1 MPISRSQME
10 RQLRMGGGIMQV
22 APRQEYFL
30 GGIGKA
36 IKGAVKGVAKGIK
49 GLIKSPIGKA
59 ALIGGGLFGVP
70 GTQFG
75 GLLGKG
81 SLANIIGQKAM
92 TQAPFAKG
100 TGIKGFFQNI
110 LGGEKTLGTTAKVF
124 AGGTALGA
132 VLEAAG
138 LNTDNPSEMAA
149 ATRDIDA
156 LKGYLRTGYKELNPK
171 ADDNEVES
179 FVEENTREYKAGG
192 GMMRKNFAMG
202 SEEDI
207 PEIEEMA
214 AATKDIGALK
224 GYLRTGYKQLN
235 PKADDNEVEAF
246 VEENT
251 REYKAGGGVMRKN
264 FAIGSEEDI
273 PEIEEMPS
281 EELLDILKSIGA
293 DKEQASGIKSIK
305 NKMTSQPDPMDER
318 NTMMENIAMEE
329 FGKPLRLLNEEE
341 IIQIEEMMDE
351 MSKKKSDRKLM
362 AFSGGSKMRDLGLDE
377 DYIREIRI
385 QWLEAGKPMSFSN
398 FLRNDIERQAE
409 MADEAKAQ
417 DFSYGGRVG
426 FESGTPKK
434 KKSLDDIPLIKGPHK
449 IKYDEDGNRIKPE
462 MPEGKPY
469 KYNPELIHKRN
480 IMPYLLTKPLK
491 KAMGGR
497 IGYARGTD
505 EIVDQASGIMGL
517 PQRTN
522 KAGVK
527 ELDLRETG
535 GFIPPVGVKEK
546 ADDIP
551 AMLSNNEFVFTAD
564 AVRGMGGGNV
574 NKGAQRLYDQMK
586 FLEKGGKV

>member
-1 MPISRSQME
+1 
-10 RQLRMGGGIMQV
+10 MQV
-22 APRQEYFL
+22 APRQQYFL
-30 GGIGKA
+30 GGIGDA
-36 IKGAVKGVAKGIK
+36 FKGAVKGVAKGIK

-59 ALIGGGLFGVP
+59 ALLGGLTFGVP

-92 TQAPFAKG
+92 TQAPYAEG
-100 TGIKGFFQNI
+100 TGLKGFFSKFF
-110 LGGEKTLGTTAKVF
+110 GGEKSLGTTAKVF
-124 AGGTALGA
+124 GGGTALGL

-138 LNTDNPSEMAA
+138 LNTDNP
-149 ATRDIDA
+149 
-156 LKGYLRTGYKELNPK
+156 N
-171 ADDNEVES
+171 
-179 FVEENTREYKAGG
+179 
-192 GMMRKNFAMG
+192 
-202 SEEDI
+202 
-207 PEIEEMA
+207 EMA

-224 GYLRTGYKQLN
+224 GYLRTGYKELN

-251 REYKAGGGVMRKN
+251 REYKAGGGMMRKN

-318 NTMMENIAMEE
+318 NSMMENIAMEE

-351 MSKKKSDRKLM
+351 MSKKRSKKNNLM
-362 AFSGGSKMRDLGLDE
+362 AGMGNTMRLFERDFGGFDRAGFEDMLIQYDDSG
-377 DYIREIRI
+377 
-385 QWLEAGKPMSFSN
+385 
-398 FLRNDIERQAE
+398 
-409 MADEAKAQ
+409 AKAKGINLY
-417 DFSYGGRVG
+417 DFA
-426 FESGTPKK
+426 
-434 KKSLDDIPLIKGPHK
+434 LDFLGISSMKD
-449 IKYDEDGNRIKPE
+449 
-462 MPEGKPY
+462 
-469 KYNPELIHKRN
+469 
-480 IMPYLLTKPLK
+480 
-491 KAMGGR
+491 GGR
-497 IGYARGTD
+497 IGFNKGLGIIVENGLARPDTSMISEEQKEAREKQYQTQQESLKKFLDKIKEGMPEKEREIKPVPMPSPDLKEILNKLKLKKANGGRINYARGTD
-505 EIVDQASGIMGL
+505 EIVDNASGIMGL

>member
-1 MPISRSQME
+1 
-10 RQLRMGGGIMQV
+10 MQV

-81 SLANIIGQKAM
+81 SIANILGQKAM
-92 TQAPFAKG
+92 TQAPYAEG
-100 TGIKGFFQNI
+100 TGLKGFFSKF
-110 LGGEKTLGTTAKVF
+110 LGGEKSLGTTAKVF

-138 LNTDNPSEMAA
+138 LNTDNPNEMAA
-149 ATRDIDA
+149 ATR
-156 LKGYLRTGYKELNPK
+156 
-171 ADDNEVES
+171 
-179 FVEENTREYKAGG
+179 
-192 GMMRKNFAMG
+192 
-202 SEEDI
+202 
-207 PEIEEMA
+207 
-214 AATKDIGALK
+214 DIGALK

-235 PKADDNEVEAF
+235 PKADDNEVESF

-251 REYKAGGGVMRKN
+251 REYRAGGGMMRKN
-264 FAIGSEEDI
+264 FAMGSEEDI
-273 PEIEEMPS
+273 PEIEEMSS

-293 DKEQASGIKSIK
+293 DKEQESGIKSL
-305 NKMTSQPDPMDER
+305 D
-318 NTMMENIAMEE
+318 
-329 FGKPLRLLNEEE
+329 
-341 IIQIEEMMDE
+341 
-351 MSKKKSDRKLM
+351 KKRLM

-385 QWLEAGKPMSFSN
+385 QWLEAGKPISFSN
-398 FLRNDIERQAE
+398 FLRNDLERQAE
-409 MADEAKAQ
+409 MYDEAKAQ

-434 KKSLDDIPLIKGPHK
+434 KKSLDDIPLIKGPYK

-505 EIVDQASGIMGL
+505 EIVDNASGIMNL

>member
-1 MPISRSQME
+1 
-10 RQLRMGGGIMQV
+10 MQV
-22 APRQEYFL
+22 APRQQYFL
-30 GGIGKA
+30 GGIGDA
-36 IKGAVKGVAKGIK
+36 FKGAVKGVAKGIK

-59 ALIGGGLFGVP
+59 ALLGGLTFGVP

-92 TQAPFAKG
+92 TQAPYAEG
-100 TGIKGFFQNI
+100 TGLKGFFQKF
-110 LGGEKTLGTTAKVF
+110 LGGEKTLGTTGKVF
-124 AGGTALGA
+124 AGGTALGL

-149 ATRDIDA
+149 ATKDIGA

-171 ADDNEVES
+171 ADDNEVEA

-207 PEIEEMA
+207 PEIEEM
-214 AATKDIGALK
+214 
-224 GYLRTGYKQLN
+224 
-235 PKADDNEVEAF
+235 
-246 VEENT
+246 
-251 REYKAGGGVMRKN
+251 
-264 FAIGSEEDI
+264 S
-273 PEIEEMPS
+273 S

-318 NTMMENIAMEE
+318 NSMMENIAMEE

-351 MSKKKSDRKLM
+351 MSKKRSKKNNLMAGMGNTMRLFETPFGFDRAFFEDMLIQYEDSGAKANGVNLYDFAIDFIGEPEAKKLMPKSDRTM
-362 AFSGGSKMRDLGLDE
+362 VMSGGRIGFSDGLGKFPIKKDGFFVSPDFDKMTPEEKRLYENNAKTYKKIQKSMMKKLPKVSE
-377 DYIREIRI
+377 ENKINQKKLNEIR
-385 QWLEAGKPMSFSN
+385 KK
-398 FLRNDIERQAE
+398 QAE
-409 MADEAKAQ
+409 EMGLPPTMQLLAD
-417 DFSYGGRVG
+417 
-426 FESGTPKK
+426 
-434 KKSLDDIPLIKGPHK
+434 
-449 IKYDEDGNRIKPE
+449 
-462 MPEGKPY
+462 
-469 KYNPELIHKRN
+469 
-480 IMPYLLTKPLK
+480 
-491 KAMGGR
+491 GGR

-505 EIVDQASGIMGL
+505 EIVDNASGIMGL

>member
-1 MPISRSQME
+1 ME

-22 APRQEYFL
+22 APRQQYFL
-30 GGIGKA
+30 GGIGDA
-36 IKGAVKGVAKGIK
+36 FKGAVKGVAKGIK

-59 ALIGGGLFGVP
+59 ALLGGLTFGVP

-92 TQAPFAKG
+92 TQAPYAEG
-100 TGIKGFFQNI
+100 TGLKGFFQKF
-110 LGGEKTLGTTAKVF
+110 LGGEKSLGTTAKVF

-138 LNTDNPSEMAA
+138 LNTDNP
-149 ATRDIDA
+149 
-156 LKGYLRTGYKELNPK
+156 N
-171 ADDNEVES
+171 
-179 FVEENTREYKAGG
+179 
-192 GMMRKNFAMG
+192 
-202 SEEDI
+202 
-207 PEIEEMA
+207 EMA

-224 GYLRTGYKQLN
+224 GYLRTGYKELN

-251 REYKAGGGVMRKN
+251 REYKAGGGMMRKN

-273 PEIEEMPS
+273 PEIEEMSS

-305 NKMTSQPDPMDER
+305 KKMASQPDPMDER
-318 NTMMENIAMEE
+318 NSMMENIAIEE
-329 FGKPLRLLNEEE
+329 FGKPLKLLNEEE

-351 MSKKKSDRKLM
+351 MSKKRSEKNNLM
-362 AFSGGSKMRDLGLDE
+362 AGMGNTMKLFERDFGGFDRAGFEDMLIQYDDSG
-377 DYIREIRI
+377 
-385 QWLEAGKPMSFSN
+385 
-398 FLRNDIERQAE
+398 
-409 MADEAKAQ
+409 AKAKGINLY
-417 DFSYGGRVG
+417 DFA
-426 FESGTPKK
+426 
-434 KKSLDDIPLIKGPHK
+434 LDFLGISSMKD
-449 IKYDEDGNRIKPE
+449 
-462 MPEGKPY
+462 
-469 KYNPELIHKRN
+469 
-480 IMPYLLTKPLK
+480 
-491 KAMGGR
+491 GGR
-497 IGYARGTD
+497 IGFSNGLGKFPIKKDGFFVSPDFENMTEEQKIYMEGMKKQEKRRQDKLKEFLEQLQKSKPENERNVRPVPFPDRPIPESFKKGLANGGRINYARGTD
-505 EIVDQASGIMGL
+505 EIVDNASGIMGL

>member
-30 GGIGKA
+30 GGIGDA
-36 IKGAVKGVAKGIK
+36 FKGAVKGVAKGIK

-59 ALIGGGLFGVP
+59 AILGGLTFGVP

-92 TQAPFAKG
+92 TQAPYAEG
-100 TGIKGFFQNI
+100 TGLKGFFQKF
-110 LGGEKTLGTTAKVF
+110 LGGEKSLGTTAKVF

-138 LNTDNPSEMAA
+138 LNTDNPNEMAA
-149 ATRDIDA
+149 ATR
-156 LKGYLRTGYKELNPK
+156 
-171 ADDNEVES
+171 
-179 FVEENTREYKAGG
+179 
-192 GMMRKNFAMG
+192 
-202 SEEDI
+202 
-207 PEIEEMA
+207 
-214 AATKDIGALK
+214 DIGALK

-251 REYKAGGGVMRKN
+251 REYKAGGGMMRKN

-341 IIQIEEMMDE
+341 IIQIEEMMNE

-362 AFSGGSKMRDLGLDE
+362 AFSGGSKMKDLGLDE
-377 DYIREIRI
+377 DYIRDIRI

-398 FLRNDIERQAE
+398 FLRNDLERQAE
-409 MADEAKAQ
+409 MYDEAKAQ

-434 KKSLDDIPLIKGPHK
+434 KIKSFDDIPLIKLPYK

-462 MPEGKPY
+462 MPKGKPY
-469 KYNPELIHKRN
+469 KYNPELIHKPN

-505 EIVDQASGIMGL
+505 EIVDNASGIMGL

>member
-1 MPISRSQME
+1 
-10 RQLRMGGGIMQV
+10 MQV
-22 APRQEYFL
+22 APRQQYFL
-30 GGIGKA
+30 GGIGDA
-36 IKGAVKGVAKGIK
+36 FKGAVKGVAKGIK

-59 ALIGGGLFGVP
+59 ALLGGLTFGVP

-92 TQAPFAKG
+92 TQAPYAEG
-100 TGIKGFFQNI
+100 TGLKGFFQKF
-110 LGGEKTLGTTAKVF
+110 LGGEKSLGTTAKVF

-138 LNTDNPSEMAA
+138 LNTDNPNEMAA
-149 ATRDIDA
+149 ATR
-156 LKGYLRTGYKELNPK
+156 
-171 ADDNEVES
+171 
-179 FVEENTREYKAGG
+179 
-192 GMMRKNFAMG
+192 
-202 SEEDI
+202 
-207 PEIEEMA
+207 
-214 AATKDIGALK
+214 DIGALK

-318 NTMMENIAMEE
+318 NSMMENIAIEE

-351 MSKKKSDRKLM
+351 MSKKRSKKNDLM
-362 AFSGGSKMRDLGLDE
+362 AGMGNTMKLFERDFGGFDRAGFEDMLIQYDDSG
-377 DYIREIRI
+377 
-385 QWLEAGKPMSFSN
+385 
-398 FLRNDIERQAE
+398 
-409 MADEAKAQ
+409 AKAKGINLY
-417 DFSYGGRVG
+417 DFALDFLGISSMKDGGRIG

-434 KKSLDDIPLIKGPHK
+434 KKSLDDIPLIKGPYK

-497 IGYARGTD
+497 IGYASGREDKFMELVERLREAGFSQQEAIEEARERLSKNMAYGGRINYARGTD

-522 KAGVK
+522 KVGVK